1 MNRYYSNEVDS
12 NETLPLLNGMH
23 ISIGS
28 ESEVG
33 VVGIRFISSSHLL
46 PHSIIRGDKNV

>member
-12 NETLPLLNGMH
+12 DETLPLLNGMH

-33 VVGIRFISSSHLL
+33 IVVGSCVGHSL
-46 PHSIIRGDKNV
+46 PHSIIRGDNYV